1 VTGASHS
8 IGLILRKQRAVS
20 DAPAAR
26 RLPVIPER
34 IGGGD
39 KRRAKPMTSGGR
51 RTSKKNPGKLANP
64 TDCLPAAPAAQV
76 SSPSDARENLETGS
90 VAGIGRYL
98 HDDVASLLKL
108 IPKHRQQSGQQS
120 TNPPGYDPDLEFEFD
135 TADVAW
141 AIENGLSGLVDDY
154 LREVGKLMT
163 LLGDMLDPQGRCE
176 FQLKPVRRRRGKPK
190 DHKRAFLEGKIHQDL
205 KFARIRLG
213 GKLEAAI
220 SEVSEKYNCSR
231 ATLLRVWKRY
241 ERTRS
246 RT

>member
-1 VTGASHS
+1 
-8 IGLILRKQRAVS
+8 
-20 DAPAAR
+20 
-26 RLPVIPER
+26 
-34 IGGGD
+34 
-39 KRRAKPMTSGGR
+39 MTSGGPALNNKR
-51 RTSKKNPGKLANP
+51 IRLTNANASKKNPGKPAKP
-64 TDCLPAAPAAQV
+64 TDCLLAAPVAQV
-76 SSPSDARENLETGS
+76 SNPSDAREALEHGS
-90 VAGIGRYL
+90 VAGIGSYL
-98 HDDVASLLKL
+98 RDDVPSLLRL
-108 IPKHRQQSGQQS
+108 IAERRHSQRTTKPAS
-120 TNPPGYDPDLEFEFD
+120 YDPDSEFEFD
-135 TADVAW
+135 TTDVAW
-141 AIENGLSGLVDDY
+141 AIENGLSELVDDY

-190 DHKRAFLEGKIHQDL
+190 DHERDFLEGKIHQDL

>member
-1 VTGASHS
+1 
-8 IGLILRKQRAVS
+8 
-20 DAPAAR
+20 
-26 RLPVIPER
+26 
-34 IGGGD
+34 
-39 KRRAKPMTSGGR
+39 MTSGGSALNNKGIR
-51 RTSKKNPGKLANP
+51 QAKAKTNKNNPDKLAKQ
-64 TDCLPAAPAAQV
+64 TDCLLAAPVAQV
-76 SSPSDARENLETGS
+76 SNPSDAREALEHGS

-98 HDDVASLLKL
+98 RDDVPSLLRL
-108 IPKHRQQSGQQS
+108 IAERRHSQRTTKPA
-120 TNPPGYDPDLEFEFD
+120 GYDPDSEFEFD
-135 TADVAW
+135 TTDVAW

>member
-1 VTGASHS
+1 MDSFDRPDPAEMAS
-8 IGLILRKQRAVS
+8 GLGCAGRAGH
-20 DAPAAR
+20 P
-26 RLPVIPER
+26 LIPER
-34 IGGGD
+34 VA
-39 KRRAKPMTSGGR
+39 AK
-51 RTSKKNPGKLANP
+51 
-64 TDCLPAAPAAQV
+64 TDCLLAAPPAHV
-76 SSPSDARENLETGS
+76 TNPFDARENLENGS
-90 VAGIGRYL
+90 VAGIGSYL
-98 HDDVASLLKL
+98 RDDVASLLKL
-108 IPKHRQQSGQQS
+108 MPKHRQQSGQPS
-120 TNPPGYDPDLEFEFD
+120 TKPPGYDPDVEFEFD

-141 AIENGLSGLVDDY
+141 AIESGHSELVDDY

>member
-1 VTGASHS
+1 MLYHLYNMLNRSSWNV
-8 IGLILRKQRAVS
+8 IL
-20 DAPAAR
+20 
-26 RLPVIPER
+26 
-34 IGGGD
+34 
-39 KRRAKPMTSGGR
+39 
-51 RTSKKNPGKLANP
+51 
-64 TDCLPAAPAAQV
+64 
-76 SSPSDARENLETGS
+76 
-90 VAGIGRYL
+90 
-98 HDDVASLLKL
+98 
-108 IPKHRQQSGQQS
+108 
-120 TNPPGYDPDLEFEFD
+120 
-135 TADVAW
+135 
-141 AIENGLSGLVDDY
+141 AIERGYSELVGDY